1 MRLTIV
7 RFFHPAAASD
17 AFVKSGLEIFQALR
31 LQGPRITRLHSHSR
45 SSWMA

>member
-17 AFVKSGLEIFQALR
+17 AFVKSVLKIPQTLR
-31 LQGPRITRLHSHSR
+31 LQNARITRLHSHSR